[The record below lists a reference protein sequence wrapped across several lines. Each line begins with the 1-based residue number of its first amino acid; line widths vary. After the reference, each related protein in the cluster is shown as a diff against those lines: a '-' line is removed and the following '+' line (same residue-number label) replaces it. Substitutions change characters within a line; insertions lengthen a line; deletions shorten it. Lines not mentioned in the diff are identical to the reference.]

1 MIKNFS
7 NNYFQFSY
15 DQSQQ
20 DRKAS
25 GINILNIRDL
35 EFLVFSKEAEISF
48 KKKLDEY
55 KKNGIEFVSLRTEQ
69 DFMVSKILSQN
80 NFIFIETLFKPELI
94 LKNKFKCNSQV
105 KIEEAVEKD
114 MKELKKIAA
123 TSFVKD
129 RFHFDKRFNK
139 KVGGNRYSF
148 WVENA
153 FLNKNLF
160 LFKITLDKEILG
172 FFILECSQ
180 KRNVYWHLTAVKDK
194 FKGLGYDIWKSFLN
208 KHYDEGILKV
218 QTAISSNNI
227 PAMNLYS
234 KLSFK
239 FSGGLNTYHKFLD

>member
-1 MIKNFS
+1 MTKNFS

-20 DRKAS
+20 DMKAS

-139 KVGGNRYSF
+139 FSAHRLCKSVFSI
-148 WVENA
+148 A
-153 FLNKNLF
+153 TAIIKPPINKN
-160 LFKITLDKEILG
+160 ITG
-172 FFILECSQ
+172 C
-180 KRNVYWHLTAVKDK
+180 A
-194 FKGLGYDIWKSFLN
+194 
-208 KHYDEGILKV
+208 
-218 QTAISSNNI
+218 
-227 PAMNLYS
+227 
-234 KLSFK
+234 
-239 FSGGLNTYHKFLD
+239 